1 MIRQGNRRDR
11 YASSGAFRIDSNGT
25 GEEDS
30 CANISSV
37 VRRRSWGTT
46 STHRRSRRTINAVW
60 GGHSYKSNVH
70 VEQEERRRCLL
81 LHGLL
86 GIGFKNFIANSGT
99 WESVKFITITHKD
112 VVGGGGGTLILI
124 LVLFY

>member
-1 MIRQGNRRDR
+1 MIRQGSRRDR
-11 YASSGAFRIDSNGT
+11 YASPGAFRIDSNGT
-25 GEEDS
+25 GEEET

-60 GGHSYKSNVH
+60 GGHSYKSDVH
-70 VEQEERRRCLL
+70 VEQGGRRRRCLL

-86 GIGFKNFIANSGT
+86 GIGFKNFIANSGIREHGNPSNLSQSLT
-99 WESVKFITITHKD
+99 RMLWEA
-112 VVGGGGGTLILI
+112 GGGTLILI
-124 LVLFY
+124 